1 MDKARSIFLLPR
13 FLLSLLLLVSAPSAF
28 SAELTRDDSELATQ
42 RATAFVTAFANGD
55 ADAYVALLHTSIFQL
70 VPNRE
75 QLIYGLKKGMESLR
89 TSGQVVEKTELTPP
103 TQFYSAGDEM
113 VAFIVRKTTIREK
126 EDRALFN
133 GYLVAVRKTSGPGQ
147 WLFLDSDG
155 FRNDPT
161 LIFRMLPALPKDAVI
176 PPISTQPV
184 ETKASS
190 VESPP
195 RAVSSVG

>member
-1 MDKARSIFLLPR
+1 MIRKSFSIFVLSL
-13 FLLSLLLLVSAPSAF
+13 FLLSVTSRLAF
-28 SAELTRDDSELATQ
+28 AGELTREDSELATQ
-42 RATAFVTAFANGD
+42 RATAFTTAFAKGD

-75 QLIYGLKKGMESLR
+75 QLVYGLKKGMESLR

-103 TQFYSAGDEM
+103 TQFYPAADEM

-126 EDRALFN
+126 EDRATFN
-133 GYLVAVRKTSGPGQ
+133 GYLVAIRKTNGPGQ

-161 LIFRMLPALPKDAVI
+161 LIFRMLPALPKDAAI

-190 VESPP
+190 VESTP